1 MRFDEIDDIMQLCDT
16 GKDGEISYD
25 EFISKMDLNIKNR
38 QENVMVKV
46 EDAFFVKLHEALQY
60 SDESIYESMQSYDL
74 ENDGTIDSKELI
86 KVIRKLGIMN
96 PEPHFNILMKAGK
109 ARPTDKRISYTEFS
123 SNLLAEINK
132 R

>member
-1 MRFDEIDDIMQLCDT
+1 MLIDNLQQH
-16 GKDGEISYD
+16 YY
-25 EFISKMDLNIKNR
+25 FITFLK
-38 QENVMVKV
+38 
-46 EDAFFVKLHEALQY
+46 QY
-60 SDESIYESMQSYDL
+60 
-74 ENDGTIDSKELI
+74 SKELI